1 MTEVE
6 ATSTLV
12 SIADLLA
19 TYLGL
24 WVTSTFAYLTA
35 AYFLGEKL
43 TRFQSVVISGL
54 YIAASLSFALA
65 ALGHTEAFILLEER
79 ELTVYRDVRTAKILD
94 LYYPGFAFLFSSGTL
109 ISLYFMWD
117 LRRRAEDTDGA

>member
-6 ATSTLV
+6 ATSMLV

-35 AYFLGEKL
+35 SYFLGAKL
-43 TRFQSVVISGL
+43 TRFQAIAVSGL
-54 YIAASLSFALA
+54 YVAASLSFAFA
-65 ALGHTEAFILLEER
+65 ALGHTEAFIMLEAQ
-79 ELTVYRDVRTAKILD
+79 ELTVYRDVSTSTILP
-94 LYYPGFAFLFSSGTL
+94 LYYPGFALLFTCGTF
-109 ISLYFMWD
+109 ISLYFM
-117 LRRRAEDTDGA
+117 

>member
-24 WVTSTFAYLTA
+24 WVTTTFAYLTA

-43 TRFQSVVISGL
+43 TRFQSIAISGL
-54 YIAASLSFALA
+54 YLTASLSFALA
-65 ALGHTEAFILLEER
+65 ALGHTEAFILLEAR
-79 ELTVYRDVRTAKILD
+79 ELTVYRDIGTVKILP
-94 LYYPGFAFLFSSGTL
+94 LYYPGFALLFGCGTF

-117 LRRRAEDTDGA
+117 LRRKADDTDGA